1 MEISLMN
8 CEINFMHTWS
18 ENDLINSIG
27 TKEFAIPETYLYV
40 LVVPYALV
48 GLKIMQSC
56 YAN

>member
-1 MEISLMN
+1 MN

-48 GLKIMQSC
+48 CLKIMQSC
-56 YAN
+56 YTN